1 MKVKKNEDKINKNTD
16 INIVSWCIVLI
27 NEFMG
32 NIYIYS
38 FVIFFYLMSVFSNY
52 VFFLKK

>member
-52 VFFLKK
+52 VFF